1 MTLDELVKDF
11 NGKFKEFDGAY
22 PYQCVDL
29 IKFYNRDVIGAL
41 PIVGNA
47 VDMWTSYPKDS
58 YTQVPYKEGDV
69 GKKGDIVVW
78 SESLGPNGHIAIYL
92 DGDDHGFNSF
102 DQNFPVGS
110 PCHTQHHSHSYVL
123 GFLRPKGGPNLMLTR
138 EELKPILVSIN
149 KMDKTKDPAK
159 VEADSNHMLDEIF
172 NNHVYY
178 MDDLKGIPAATRDV
192 INKRD
197 AEVTALQKRIKELEG
212 GGN

>member
-1 MTLDELVKDF
+1 
-11 NGKFKEFDGAY
+11 
-22 PYQCVDL
+22 
-29 IKFYNRDVIGAL
+29 
-41 PIVGNA
+41 
-47 VDMWTSYPKDS
+47 
-58 YTQVPYKEGDV
+58 
-69 GKKGDIVVW
+69 
-78 SESLGPNGHIAIYL
+78 
-92 DGDDHGFNSF
+92 
-102 DQNFPVGS
+102 
-110 PCHTQHHSHSYVL
+110 
-123 GFLRPKGGPNLMLTR
+123 MLTR